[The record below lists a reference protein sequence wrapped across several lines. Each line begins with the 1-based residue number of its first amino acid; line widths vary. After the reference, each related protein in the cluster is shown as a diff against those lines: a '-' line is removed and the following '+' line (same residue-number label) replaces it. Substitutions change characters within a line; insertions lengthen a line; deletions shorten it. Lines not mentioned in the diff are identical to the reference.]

1 MRLSDQNNPSKHGFF
16 APFCK
21 KRKDGFRNKL
31 NINTLHF
38 CILHFAKNGCADCS
52 VASPSKKG
60 KGKNLVLHTQA
71 ENGFFPFVLD
81 NAFSYRLVAVRMST
95 NRPKI
100 A

>member
-1 MRLSDQNNPSKHGFF
+1 MGMQTRQWLHHL
-16 APFCK
+16 K
-21 KRKDGFRNKL
+21 KK
-31 NINTLHF
+31 
-38 CILHFAKNGCADCS
+38 
-52 VASPSKKG
+52 

-81 NAFSYRLVAVRMST
+81 NAYSYRLVAVRMST

>member
-1 MRLSDQNNPSKHGFF
+1 MGVQTKQWLHHLKKEKGRTLSS
-16 APFCK
+16 
-21 KRKDGFRNKL
+21 
-31 NINTLHF
+31 
-38 CILHFAKNGCADCS
+38 
-52 VASPSKKG
+52 
-60 KGKNLVLHTQA
+60 TQA